1 MRLATAVNSA
11 ARSGKW
17 LTGAEWAT
25 PAGYIHAPEI
35 QSPSTLTLE
44 GGLHTLAEARQKL
57 PGPER
62 AAATAALEPPEE
74 PRSSRAAAK
83 QASPACILQ
92 QWVCPAR
99 AGAGQAGAAPGGFR
113 SLAGNRENLSSNLP
127 EQQLPNLVK
136 ACPFAPP
143 RTLTT
148 HLCNPTTA

>member
-1 MRLATAVNSA
+1 MYRAGAQVDLARLLLRSQVA
-11 ARSGKW
+11 ALQKFGG
-17 LTGAEWAT
+17 L
-25 PAGYIHAPEI
+25 PAQPLASMLGT
-35 QSPSTLTLE
+35 S
-44 GGLHTLAEARQKL
+44 GLHTLAEARQKL

-83 QASPACILQ
+83 QVSPACILQ